1 MMLYFPPVLDRQNL
15 GTVLP
20 VLDRQNL
27 GTVLDSQS
35 LGTVFPR
42 LHPTIAS
49 HERIPRP
56 RPLYPLAKKAVA
68 KKADHFHCM
77 NHLAGVAVP

>member
-27 GTVLDSQS
+27 GTV
-35 LGTVFPR
+35 FPR

-56 RPLYPLAKKAVA
+56 RPLYLLAKKAGPRRP
-68 KKADHFHCM
+68 FHCM
-77 NHLAGVAVP
+77 NLLAGVAVP